1 MVQNPDS
8 VNHYRPI
15 SLCNISYKIISKILT
30 NRLKV
35 ILSKIIS
42 LLQGAFVPGRD
53 IHDNILVAHEILNSF
68 SKKKNKHGYKIG
80 HGKGL

>member
-1 MVQNPDS
+1 M
-8 VNHYRPI
+8 
-15 SLCNISYKIISKILT
+15 
-30 NRLKV
+30 

-68 SKKKNKHGYKIG
+68 SKKKNKHRYMAIKLDMEKAYDI
-80 HGKGL
+80 LA